1 MPRDMGIADRLRAA
15 DLKVV
20 EVAGWQTRGSASF
33 NPRGS
38 VDHHTAG
45 PRTGNSPTLG
55 TCINGRPDVNG
66 PLCNVLVARDNT
78 CLVVAAGR
86 ANHAGKGTFRGLVGN
101 ASVYGVERENVG
113 TPAEPWRPD
122 QTETAARVHAAL
134 LRGRGIS
141 ADMLCLHREWAPDR
155 KVDAHTITGDDLRQ
169 LCARFLTGQNP
180 TVATAPVI
188 FNQVTTTSFQ
198 EDNMKKFDFDLPLD
212 ANGSGFRDVDTGT
225 DPENVVSIVV
235 NSANPPESGFAAI
248 STGRLNVGGKTRV
261 TVAGGPPR
269 GRVALDM
276 WVAV

>member
-1 MPRDMGIADRLRAA
+1 MPRDTGIADRLRAA
-15 DLKVV
+15 GLKVV
-20 EVAGWQTRGSASF
+20 EVANWQNQGSANF

-45 PRTGNSPTLG
+45 PRNGNHPTLG
-55 TCINGRPDVNG
+55 VCINGRPGLKG

-78 CLVVAAGR
+78 CLVVAAGT
-86 ANHAGKGTFRGLVGN
+86 ANHAGKGTFGGLVGN
-101 ASVYGVERENVG
+101 SSVYGVERENVG
-113 TPAEPWRPD
+113 TRDEPWRSD
-122 QTETAARVHAAL
+122 QTETAAKVHAAL

-141 ADMLCLHREWAPDR
+141 ADMLCLHREWAPNR
-155 KVDAHTITGDDLRQ
+155 KVDAHTITGDELRR
-169 LCARFLTGQNP
+169 LCAQFLTGQEP
-180 TVATAPVI
+180 ADVIEPVI
-188 FNQVTTTSFQ
+188 FNQVTTTNFQ